1 MSDNQNKSRRSFL
14 KTSAVGTVAGVV
26 AAQVISPRAFADEK
40 TVLKVGLVGCG
51 GRGTG
56 AARDTL
62 SGDPNCKIVAMGD
75 LFREKAEASLKNL
88 QATEYKDRVDV
99 DSDKIFDG
107 FDAYQKVLNSDIDII
122 LLATPPGFRP
132 LQVEAA
138 INAGKHV
145 FCEKPVA
152 VDPVGCRRVRAA
164 GEVAKEKGL
173 TLVSGLCWRYEDGMK
188 EVMKRLHGGAI
199 GDLQAIY
206 STRYLGPVGRR
217 TARTPGMS
225 DMEWQIKNWYFFT
238 WLSADFFAEQ
248 FVHEIDKISWLM
260 QNEYPKRVLAT
271 GGRETRIGKENGNI
285 FDHFAA
291 TYYYENGLRYSATTR
306 QQAGCSNEFQDF
318 VVGTEGTAD
327 LMKYKIEGKNAWR
340 KRKNVNRMYHNEHVA
355 MYDSI
360 RNAKALNN
368 TEYMV
373 NSSLMGIMA
382 RMSAYTG
389 KEVTWEQALNSKL
402 DLSPKSYSFD
412 AEAPPVEI
420 AVPGVTPLI

>member
-26 AAQVISPRAFADEK
+26 AAQIISPRAFADEK

-152 VDPVGCRRVRAA
+152 VDPAGCRRVRAA

-188 EVMKRLHGGAI
+188 EMMKRIHDGAI

-217 TARTPGMS
+217 TPRTPGMS

-260 QNEYPKRVLAT
+260 QNEYPTRVLAT

-318 VVGTEGTAD
+318 IVGTEGTAD

-340 KRKNVNRMYHNEHVA
+340 KRKNVNQMYHNEHVA

-360 RNAKALNN
+360 RNGKALNN

-412 AEAPPVEI
+412 AEAPSAEP

>member
-1 MSDNQNKSRRSFL
+1 MSDIQNKSRRSFL
-14 KTSAVGTVAGVV
+14 KTSAAGATAGIVTT
-26 AAQVISPRAFADEK
+26 QMISNRAFAGEK
-40 TVLKVGLVGCG
+40 NVLKVGLVGCG

-62 SGDPNCKIVAMGD
+62 SGDPNCEIVAMGD
-75 LFREKAEASLKNL
+75 LFRNKADSSLKSL
-88 QATEYKDRVDV
+88 QATEYADRVKV

-107 FDAYQKVLNSDIDII
+107 FDAYQKVLDSGVDVI

-132 LQVEAA
+132 MQVEAA

-152 VDPVGCRRVRAA
+152 VDPAGCRRVRAA
-164 GEVAKEKGL
+164 GELAKEKGL

-188 EVMKRLHGGAI
+188 EMMQRIHDGAI
-199 GDLQAIY
+199 GDIQAIY

-217 TARTPGMS
+217 TPRTPGMS

-260 QNEYPKRVLAT
+260 NNEYPTRVLAT
-271 GGRETRIGKENGNI
+271 GGRETRIGKENGTI

-318 VVGTEGTAD
+318 IVGKKGTAD
-327 LMKYKIEGKNAWR
+327 LMKYQITGANEWR

-355 MYDSI
+355 LYDSI
-360 RNAKALNN
+360 RNGKALNN

-402 DLSPKSYSFD
+402 DLSPKSFSFD
-412 AEAPPVEI
+412 AEAPSTDVS
-420 AVPGVTPLI
+420 VPGVTPLI